1 VSDLQQRALS
11 AVEERFGD
19 DFLGADS
26 HAGQHWAEVKR
37 DRIVE
42 VLTMLRDEL
51 GFDMLTDLTAVDYL
65 DKGERERFAI
75 VYVLYN
81 MAEKGNFRVKA
92 WVPEDDPEID
102 TASNVWLA
110 APWAEREVF
119 DMYGITFAGHS
130 DLRRI
135 LLPDWYEGHPLRKD
149 YPLEGHGE
157 RHDFERYRS

>member
-1 VSDLQQRALS
+1 VSDLQQRAIS
-11 AVEERFGD
+11 TVRERFPD
-19 DFLGADS
+19 DCLGAAS
-26 HAGQHWAEVKR
+26 HADQHWVEVKR

-42 VLTMLRDEL
+42 IMTVLRDDL

-75 VYVLYN
+75 VYILYN
-81 MAEKGNFRVKA
+81 MAECTNFRVKA
-92 WVPEDDPEID
+92 WVPEDDAVID
-102 TASNVWLA
+102 TISAVWLA

-119 DMYGITFAGHS
+119 DMYGISFAGHS

-157 RHDFERYRS
+157 RHDFERYRN